1 MVMILANYKAQ
12 LVERA
17 SRLPN
22 GDHVEAYMWAGR
34 IPASRWPPPS
44 AVHAWHFLLSM
55 AATEGPIPTAEEKIR
70 IMMAKKELIQA
81 LMKRRALDKQL
92 VRYIMFVYFF

>member
-1 MVMILANYKAQ
+1 
-12 LVERA
+12 
-17 SRLPN
+17 
-22 GDHVEAYMWAGR
+22 
-34 IPASRWPPPS
+34 
-44 AVHAWHFLLSM
+44 M

-92 VRYIMFVYFF
+92 VRYIVFCLLFLGECNAS

>member
-1 MVMILANYKAQ
+1 
-12 LVERA
+12 
-17 SRLPN
+17 
-22 GDHVEAYMWAGR
+22 
-34 IPASRWPPPS
+34 
-44 AVHAWHFLLSM
+44 M

-92 VRYIMFVYFF
+92 VRYIVFGYFF